1 MAATGEA
8 CALSK
13 DKLLLF
19 FPKEPNPEWISNIRA
34 KYPGLQVNWASSVKE
49 DGQPVDVKE
58 LPVEYW
64 EGITL
69 LFVDWSPPPAHL
81 LSNVRFVQ
89 LASAGA
95 DLWHNHPTYLNKDI
109 IFSNASG
116 VYTLQIAEWVIGTWL
131 MSQRHFLRYQKQ
143 MDEQV
148 WEISSVPTVED
159 SYKLRMGILGYGSIG
174 RQCARMAQAM
184 GMEVY
189 TYTRSERATPE
200 ARKEDQYNQFCVPG
214 TGDPEGVIPSKWF
227 HGTSKESIN
236 TFLAQDLDIVVISLP
251 LTKDT
256 EGLIS
261 YKQFEIMSKNR
272 TFLTNIA
279 RGRHV
284 DTQALIAALEKGQIR
299 GAALDVTDPEPLP
312 KEHPLWKAPNVYIT
326 PHVSWFTKKVW
337 DRSIEILE
345 TNLERLNKNEPC
357 INYLAN
363 RH

>member
-116 VYTLQIAEWVIGTWL
+116 VYTYV
-131 MSQRHFLRYQKQ
+131 
-143 MDEQV
+143 
-148 WEISSVPTVED
+148 
-159 SYKLRMGILGYGSIG
+159 
-174 RQCARMAQAM
+174 MA
-184 GMEVY
+184 Y
-189 TYTRSERATPE
+189 
-200 ARKEDQYNQFCVPG
+200 
-214 TGDPEGVIPSKWF
+214 
-227 HGTSKESIN
+227 
-236 TFLAQDLDIVVISLP
+236 
-251 LTKDT
+251 
-256 EGLIS
+256 
-261 YKQFEIMSKNR
+261 
-272 TFLTNIA
+272 
-279 RGRHV
+279 
-284 DTQALIAALEKGQIR
+284 
-299 GAALDVTDPEPLP
+299 
-312 KEHPLWKAPNVYIT
+312 
-326 PHVSWFTKKVW
+326 
-337 DRSIEILE
+337 
-345 TNLERLNKNEPC
+345 
-357 INYLAN
+357 
-363 RH
+363 

>member
-1 MAATGEA
+1 MGPASQPCT
-8 CALSK
+8 LSK

-19 FPKEPNPEWISNIRA
+19 FPKEPDSAWISRVKAN
-34 KYPGLQVNWASSVKE
+34 YPGLEVIWASSLKE
-49 DGQPVDVKE
+49 DGQLLDFDK
-58 LPVEYW
+58 LPAEYW
-64 EGITL
+64 KGITM
-69 LFVDWSPPPAHL
+69 LFVDWAPPPARL
-81 LSNVRFVQ
+81 ISGVKFIQ

-95 DLWHNHPTYLNKDI
+95 DLWHDHPAYLDKNV

-116 VYTLQIAEWVIGTWL
+116 VYTPQIAEWVMGTWL
-131 MSQRHFLRYQKQ
+131 MSQRQFLRYQKQ
-143 MDEQV
+143 MDDQF
-148 WEISSVPTVED
+148 WEPSTIPIVED
-159 SYKLRMGILGYGSIG
+159 SYGLRMGILGYGSIG
-174 RQCARMAQAM
+174 RQCARLAGAM

-189 TYTRSERATPE
+189 AYTHSERSTPE
-200 ARKEDQYNQFCVPG
+200 SRRDDHYHQFCVPG

-227 HGTSKESIN
+227 HGTSEESIN
-236 TFLAQDLDIVVISLP
+236 AFLAQDLDILVISLP

-256 EGLIS
+256 EGFIS
-261 YKQFEIMSKNR
+261 HKQFEILSKKK

-284 DTQALIAALEKGQIR
+284 DTQALITALERGQIR

-337 DRSIEILE
+337 DRSLGVLE
-345 TNLERLNKNEPC
+345 SNLARLNDNKPC
-357 INYLAN
+357 INILGN